1 MSDKSDG
8 KRMSTTDWV
17 QEVSWVCGPR
27 LPRDTRESWLSRG
40 AKRAGVTYRQLKAL
54 FHRETKD
61 PKFSVG
67 QRVLSTAEQRRNEAR
82 KELLELAAKQTNAAD
97 GLNAIDAN
105 FFGPQASALLEQAR
119 QLRLMAG
126 PGTEGEAR

>member
-54 FHRETKD
+54 FHRETED
-61 PKFSVG
+61 PKHSVG
-67 QRVLSTAEQRRNEAR
+67 QRVLSTAKQRRNEAR
-82 KELLELAAKQTNAAD
+82 KELLELAAKLHNAAD
-97 GLNAIDAN
+97 GLNAIDAD
-105 FFGPQASALLEQAR
+105 FHGPVATALVEQAR
-119 QLRLMAG
+119 QLGLMAG
-126 PGTEGEAR
+126 TGIKGAGE